1 MTLLRPETGV
11 DSDSDTAP
19 RHLQPSWLFPVLLLI
34 LLQIAM
40 VWRNPAILENQYL
53 SDPDGYTR
61 LARVEALVE
70 SGDWFDKAAVRANSP
85 YGTTLHWTRPFDI
98 LLLAGAMPFLPFMT
112 LKGAL
117 YWSGALINP
126 LLHIASLIALMWA
139 VTPLLQR
146 QDVPYLGVLMLALPA
161 VHSYFDIGRADH
173 HGLILFLFVVLVGLC
188 LRALLAGRNAKV
200 LIAAGLTGALLMWVS
215 VEALV
220 TIGVVLL
227 ALSASWLVRDWPSS
241 VDMAIISGTLWL
253 GLLAGLIVEHPPDNL
268 LSVAYDALSAVHV
281 FIFVLPAVFFVAVH
295 STEGRFPV
303 WAQLPRRLSL
313 IVLGAVGASL
323 LVAAL
328 FPQFF
333 GGPYVDVNPRV
344 VSVWLDKVQEVR
356 ALISAERPLRS
367 LREIVFLLGHVIV
380 AIPVLIWLIRTTKG
394 SERQGWVL
402 IAIGVGVFV
411 PLTLYQA
418 RWATYAEFVMVI
430 PYAVLMGFALDA
442 IQRQLGAGNARRFLL
457 SVSRAL
463 VVVGFTSVFL
473 LLGAGLHR
481 LEASSDFVA
490 KKCPLTPMA
499 IHLGE
504 DPELGSASRRV
515 MAFIFD
521 GPEIVYRSPH
531 AVVATPYQRNTAGIL
546 DTYDFFAAT
555 EEARARDIVDRR
567 GIELVLL
574 CRHGNESQQYKG
586 KGSGRTVYDRL
597 LSGEA
602 PAWLRPWPLP
612 DHLVGNH
619 TLFEVIR

>member
-1 MTLLRPETGV
+1 MTLLQPETGIDV
-11 DSDSDTAP
+11 ETAP
-19 RHLQPSWLFPVLLLI
+19 RRLQPSWLFPVLLLVI
-34 LLQIAM
+34 LHIAM
-40 VWRNPAILENQYL
+40 VWQNPAILENQYL
-53 SDPDGYTR
+53 SDADGYTR

-70 SGDWFDKAAVRANSP
+70 NAAWFDDTAVRANAP

-98 LLLAGAMPFLPFMT
+98 LLLAGTLPFLPFMT

-139 VTPLLQR
+139 VTPLLRR
-146 QDVPYLGVLMLALPA
+146 QDVPYLGVLVLALPA
-161 VHSYFDIGRADH
+161 VHSYFGIGRADH
-173 HGLILFLFVVLVGLC
+173 HGLILFLFVVLLGFC
-188 LRALLAGRNAKV
+188 LRALMAGRNAKV
-200 LIAAGLTGALLMWVS
+200 LIAAGLTGALMMWVS
-215 VEALV
+215 VEALI

-227 ALSASWLVRDWPSS
+227 ALAASWLVRDWPSS
-241 VDMAIISGTLWL
+241 ADMAIFSGTLWL
-253 GLLAGLIVEHPPDNL
+253 GLLAGLIVEHPPDSL
-268 LSVAYDALSAVHV
+268 LSVAYDALSSVHV
-281 FIFVLPAVFFVAVH
+281 FIFVLPAAFFWAVQ
-295 STEGRFPV
+295 TAEGRFPV
-303 WAQLPRRLSL
+303 WAQLSRRLSL
-313 IVLGAVGASL
+313 IVMGAAGASL
-323 LVAAL
+323 MVAAL

-367 LREIVFLLGHVIV
+367 LREVVFLLGHAIA
-380 AIPVLIWLIRTTKG
+380 AIPVLIWLIRKTKG
-394 SERQGWVL
+394 PERQGWVL
-402 IAIGVGVFV
+402 IAMGVGVFV

-418 RWATYAEFVMVI
+418 RWATYAEFVLVI

-442 IQRQLGAGNARRFLL
+442 IQRRLGDGNARRIFL

-481 LEASSDFVA
+481 LEASSGFA
-490 KKCPLTPMA
+490 AGKCPLTLMA

-515 MAFIFD
+515 LAFMFD

-555 EEARARDIVDRR
+555 EEARAREIVDRR

-586 KGSGRTVYDRL
+586 KGSERTVYDRL
-597 LSGEA
+597 LSGDA
-602 PAWLRPWPLP
+602 PTWLRPWPLP
-612 DHLVGNH
+612 DDLAGNH
-619 TLFEVIR
+619 ALFEVIR

>member
-1 MTLLRPETGV
+1 MTLLRHESGV
-11 DSDSDTAP
+11 DTETTP
-19 RHLQPSWLFPVLLLI
+19 RRLQPSWLFPVLLLI
-34 LLQIAM
+34 ILQIAM

-53 SDPDGYTR
+53 SDADGYTR

-70 SGDWFDKAAVRANSP
+70 SGAWFDDTAVRANTP

-98 LLLAGAMPFLPFMT
+98 LLLAGTLPFLPFMT

-126 LLHIASLIALMWA
+126 LLHVASLIALMWA
-139 VTPLLQR
+139 VTPLLRR
-146 QDVPYLGVLMLALPA
+146 QDVPYLGVLVLALPA
-161 VHSYFDIGRADH
+161 VHSYFGIGRADH
-173 HGLILFLFVVLVGLC
+173 HGFILFLFVVLVGFC
-188 LRALLAGRNAKV
+188 LRALMSGRNAKV
-200 LIAAGLTGALLMWVS
+200 LIAAGLTGALMMWVS

-227 ALSASWLVRDWPSS
+227 ALAASWLVRDWPNSA
-241 VDMAIISGTLWL
+241 DMAIFSGTLWL
-253 GLLAGLIVEHPPDNL
+253 GLLAGLIVEHPPVDL
-268 LSVAYDALSAVHV
+268 LSIAYDGLSAVHV
-281 FIFVLPAVFFVAVH
+281 FIFALPAAFFVIVH
-295 STEGRFPV
+295 TVEGRLPV
-303 WAQLPRRLSL
+303 WAQIPRRLSL
-313 IVLGAVGASL
+313 IVAAAAGACL
-323 LVAAL
+323 LVAML

-356 ALISAERPLRS
+356 SLISAERPLRS
-367 LREIVFLLGHVIV
+367 LREVVFLLGHAIA
-380 AIPVLIWLIRTTKG
+380 AIPVVIWLIRGTRG
-394 SERQGWVL
+394 AERQGWVL

-418 RWATYAEFVMVI
+418 RWATYAEFVLVI

-442 IQRQLGAGNARRFLL
+442 IQRRLGEGNARRVLL

-490 KKCPLTPMA
+490 RKCPLTPMA
-499 IHLGE
+499 IHLGA

-515 MAFIFD
+515 LAFMFD

-555 EEARARDIVDRR
+555 EAVQAREIVDRR

-574 CRHGNESQQYKG
+574 CRHGNEAQQYKG
-586 KGSGRTVYDRL
+586 KGAERTVYDRL
-597 LSGEA
+597 LMGDA

-612 DHLVGNH
+612 DGLARNH
-619 TLFEVIR
+619 ALFEVIR